1 MPKIKVNDINMYY
14 EIHGDGFPLFM
25 IQGLGGG
32 SEIWAPA
39 TVDLLSKHFKVI
51 LFDNRGS
58 GRTDK
63 PEIAY
68 SIDMFAADT
77 AGLMDA
83 LNIEKG
89 HVLGISMGGMVAQ
102 GLALNFPERV
112 ETLILCS
119 TNCGF
124 SKSVLPSP
132 EILKI
137 MMVDRGELTAEE
149 LLRSQI
155 PFGWTNEFVKSNP
168 EFIEDEIQRIILNPT
183 PEFSRD
189 RQLLAASKYNT
200 YRKLKKIAIPTL
212 ILQGKED
219 VLTPPENA
227 EILAQ
232 NIPRSKLIMLD
243 DSSHRLFQPYTEK
256 VVNYIVDFVNT
267 SISKP
272 IETII

>member
-32 SEIWAPA
+32 SEFWAPA

-77 AGLMDA
+77 AELMDA
-83 LNIEKG
+83 LNIEKA
-89 HVLGISMGGMVAQ
+89 HVLGISMGGMIAQ
-102 GLALNFPERV
+102 GLVLNFPERV

-124 SKSVLPSP
+124 LKSVLPSP
-132 EILKI
+132 EILKT
-137 MMVDRGELTAEE
+137 MMLDRGELTAEE
-149 LLRSQI
+149 LLRSTI
-155 PFGWTNEFVKSNP
+155 PFGWTDDFIKANP
-168 EFIEDEIQRIILNPT
+168 EFIEDEVRRALLVPI
-183 PEFSRD
+183 PEVSRD
-189 RQLLAASKYNT
+189 RQLLAVSQYNS
-200 YRKLKKIAIPTL
+200 YRKLKKIARPTL

-219 VLTPPENA
+219 VLMPPENA

-232 NIPRSKLIMLD
+232 NIPGSILILLD
-243 DSSHRLFQPYTEK
+243 DSSHRIFQPYTEK

-272 IETII
+272 IETIT